1 MLEDPK
7 DPNAWW
13 AVRLKLVKLF
23 PEKLT
28 PAQKRNLALIGI
40 PLSILC
46 LIELYYLSKYAK

>member
-28 PAQKRNLALIGI
+28 PAQKRNPALIGI